1 MCSQCMVNSY
11 SQWPLVSKAVCER
24 SIVTLK
30 ESFGTSVHG
39 VDFLSGKFGKMFLK
53 NSMILN
59 QESHCLHARY

>member
-1 MCSQCMVNSY
+1 M
-11 SQWPLVSKAVCER
+11 
-24 SIVTLK
+24 LK

-59 QESHCLHARY
+59 QESHWLYAQY